1 MCLMLRV
8 CVVFR
13 VYLEFVVRPAARGHL
28 RSQRLRPRV
37 RCRLA
42 GRRRQ
47 QPVGAGP
54 QRRVLGQ
61 ALRQQGAEDRV
72 DRVDRAQ
79 SGGVGLLVRHAVQ
92 DVHAGAEA
100 ERALPGDRVHERA
113 AQGEHVGGAVGAAR
127 PQVLRGHE
135 GGRADP
141 LADGGQHAGV
151 AGLGDAEVDDVGT
164 LHGQDHVRRLQVAV
178 HDAGRGQVTQGARQV
193 GEQPPGRL
201 PAQCAVVG
209 QGLREVD
216 AREVVGGHPQ
226 EVVVEAAA
234 LQPRGVRGVHTGL
247 YGRLACEAPP
257 ELGVACVLRPD
268 DLDGREVRPPVGR
281 AGQEDLAHTP
291 AAEFP
296 YGHVRPDSPG
306 IARLER
312 RRPGMPQYSV

>member
-13 VYLEFVVRPAARGHL
+13 VYLSSSYALRRAATCDPSGSGHGSAAGWPAAAASS
-28 RSQRLRPRV
+28 RSGPGRSAGSWTGTPP
-37 RCRLA
+37 A
-42 GRRRQ
+42 GRR
-47 QPVGAGP
+47 GP
-54 QRRVLGQ
+54 GRPRGPRPERRG
-61 ALRQQGAEDRV
+61 
-72 DRVDRAQ
+72 RA
-79 SGGVGLLVRHAVQ
+79 LVRHAVQ